1 MPNTN
6 EQLLDVI
13 DNCNILLNKF
23 AGYDSTDNTPEGRM
37 IAQLTWL
44 KERAENHDL
53 PLPVQPEMLGTLR
66 YIYMDGTLNFHASNP
81 SDRECVYW
89 EMEVPMERLLNLAKH
104 GRLLL
109 KDEYLRLIPLCID
122 ALLLILSSPPRNLV
136 ANERKFCE
144 DLNHLKKLVSEKKF
158 ALPQRTYMPQFE
170 SFIKSRNSLTDIEN
184 VKPLFK
190 IVDDLIFNGVRPDT
204 WLTPEDA
211 EREVKSYFTL

>member
-23 AGYDSTDNTPEGRM
+23 AGYDSTDNTAEGQM
-37 IAQLTWL
+37 IAQLNWL

-81 SDRECVYW
+81 NDRECIYW
-89 EMEVPMERLLNLAKH
+89 EMEIPMRKLLALARDGNLLFK
-104 GRLLL
+104 
-109 KDEYLRLIPLCID
+109 KEYYKYIPLCID

-144 DLNHLKKLVSEKKF
+144 DLKEIKKLVAENKIP
-158 ALPQRTYMPQFE
+158 LPQRTCMPEFE
-170 SFIKSRNSLTDIEN
+170 SFIYAKNSLADIKEAQY
-184 VKPLFK
+184 LYY
-190 IVDDLIFNGVRPDT
+190 IVDDLIYSGVRPDT

-211 EREVKSYFTL
+211 EREVKSYFSL